1 MSRKIATAL
10 TTAGIIGMLAAP
22 ASALE
27 HGEPAPDNA
36 ESQTVA
42 ALKMGRIGN
51 FGDCTGTLVDRQW
64 VLTARHCLQSVNN
77 EGTQARLGGKVYDAD
92 SWALSPLSDA
102 GLLHLTEPVT
112 DIKPAKISTDIP
124 ETGDL
129 GTLYGW
135 SSSSSMARK
144 GQLPM
149 AEMKVSEILG
159 GGPSDDAAQKPGA
172 DKEAPE
178 GYESVPAEEAM
189 PGLKMPGGSKPDADV
204 KVPEGY
210 ESVPA
215 EEAMPG
221 LKMPGSGSG
230 SDKPKVV
237 SPGATKP
244 GAEQPQIVKP
254 DGNGGE
260 VMQPGQGGMA
270 PMISSPILDVHSTG
284 NAGMQGGDS
293 GGPFFVKGKLAGL
306 ATAGT
311 SNADPDLPSPSA
323 AITTLAGTKDW
334 VDGVISGK
342 DKDAVLTAE
351 TTPTPQATP
360 QTSGDRPWIYFTVAA
375 IGLIGAAAA
384 ARTFATGAGNGAARK
399 SRR

>member
-10 TTAGIIGMLAAP
+10 TTAGIIGLLAAP

-51 FGDCTGTLVDRQW
+51 FGDCTGTLVDKQW

-159 GGPSDDAAQKPGA
+159 GGPSDDSAQKPGA

-189 PGLKMPGGSKPDADV
+189 PGV
-204 KVPEGY
+204 
-210 ESVPA
+210 
-215 EEAMPG
+215 
-221 LKMPGSGSG
+221 KMPGSGSG

-260 VMQPGQGGMA
+260 VMQPSQGGMA

-293 GGPFFVKGKLAGL
+293 GGPFFVGGKLAGL

-323 AITTLAGTKDW
+323 AITTLAGAKDW

-342 DKDAVLTAE
+342 DKDAILTAE

-384 ARTFATGAGNGAARK
+384 ARTFASGAGNGVART

>member
-1 MSRKIATAL
+1 MSRKFATAL

-27 HGEPAPDNA
+27 YGEPAPDNA

-51 FGDCTGTLVDRQW
+51 FGDCTGTLVDKQW

-159 GGPSDDAAQKPGA
+159 GGPTDDAAQKPGA
-172 DKEAPE
+172 DKEA
-178 GYESVPAEEAM
+178 
-189 PGLKMPGGSKPDADV
+189 
-204 KVPEGY
+204 PEGY

-293 GGPFFVKGKLAGL
+293 GGPFFVGGKLAGL

-342 DKDAVLTAE
+342 DKDAILTAE

-384 ARTFATGAGNGAARK
+384 ARTFATGAGNGAART